1 MEIHDAETMVSIKNE
16 QKSKYE
22 KPHKD
27 SLVLFSTEL
36 GTEKSMAVI
45 KYEGKAD
52 THKAKDRQEQNWH

>member
-1 MEIHDAETMVSIKNE
+1 MISIKNE

-36 GTEKSMAVI
+36 GTEKSMAGI

-52 THKAKDRQEQNWH
+52 MHKAKER